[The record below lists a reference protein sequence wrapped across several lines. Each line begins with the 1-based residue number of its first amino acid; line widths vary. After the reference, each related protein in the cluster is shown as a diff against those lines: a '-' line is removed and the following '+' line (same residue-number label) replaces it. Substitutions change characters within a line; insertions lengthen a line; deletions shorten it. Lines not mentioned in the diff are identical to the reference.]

1 MKAEYSYKFTFSREE
16 VNAIN
21 KTWEFMSDMEDYEY
35 NALLKQ
41 AGIKNF
47 SMTLKDFCVS
57 QKIIWSDKNI
67 SS

>member
-1 MKAEYSYKFTFSREE
+1 MKAERSYKFTFSREE

-41 AGIKNF
+41 AGV
-47 SMTLKDFCVS
+47 KDFFNDLERLLCFAE
-57 QKIIWSDKNI
+57 DNME
-67 SS
+67 